1 MKLLLGTVC
10 FYKKNTSFKDVR
22 HGNIA
27 TGSQNDPPM
36 EAAGSTAQVIGQNHP
51 CQINN
56 NYAIVLDCTRAH
68 MASAF
73 TEFKKNITSCKR
85 LEEDFKFLKVCD
97 GGIVDMVPGN
107 SMCVESIAD
116 SPSLG
121 SFSVCS

>member
-1 MKLLLGTVC
+1 MKLLLETVC

-36 EAAGSTAQVIGQNHP
+36 EADGSTPQVIGLNHP

-56 NYAIVLDCTRAH
+56 NYAIVLDCHTAH

-73 TEFKKNITSCKR
+73 TEFKENITSGKR
-85 LEEDFKFLKVCD
+85 VEEDFKFLKVGD
-97 GGIVDMVPGN
+97 GSIVDMVPGN